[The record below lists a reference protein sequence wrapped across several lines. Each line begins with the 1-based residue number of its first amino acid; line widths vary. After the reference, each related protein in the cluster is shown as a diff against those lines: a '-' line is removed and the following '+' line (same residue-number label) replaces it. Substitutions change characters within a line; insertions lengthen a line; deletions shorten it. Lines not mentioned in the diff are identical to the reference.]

1 MKRRL
6 INFCLLLGL
15 LFFASSCDNK
25 KELTEKAEKAFVPY
39 ILKEYDGYRLDFDVE
54 DVWYSKLYVL
64 SWEKYND
71 KDIIPAYRVEFT
83 RQSVDEIIEQSDKFN
98 SNPPFRYVMFAEIH
112 LKNKKTKERET
123 AYESVEFDSNLNPKH
138 ISDLETNYLYTEYE
152 DRKHKML
159 DALDKLHFDKKSEE

>member
-1 MKRRL
+1 MKRML
-6 INFCLLLGL
+6 ISLCLFLGL
-15 LFFASSCDNK
+15 LFIASSCGNK

-39 ILKEYDGYRLDFDVE
+39 ILKEYDGYRLNYDIE

-71 KDIIPAYRVEFT
+71 KDIIPAYQVEFT
-83 RQSVDEIIEQSDKFN
+83 RQSVDEIIAQSEM
-98 SNPPFRYVMFAEIH
+98 SNPEPPFRYVMFAEIH
-112 LKNKKTKERET
+112 LKHKKTKERET
-123 AYESVEFDSNLNPKH
+123 AYESVEFDSNLNPKR

-159 DALDKLHFDKKSEE
+159 DALDKLHFDKESE